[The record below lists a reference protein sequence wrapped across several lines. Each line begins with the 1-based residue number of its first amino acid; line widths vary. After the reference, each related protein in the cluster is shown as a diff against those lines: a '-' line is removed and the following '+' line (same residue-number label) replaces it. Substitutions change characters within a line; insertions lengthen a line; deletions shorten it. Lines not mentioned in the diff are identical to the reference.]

1 MSFTINNK
9 LSFIK
14 NLCKD
19 DFKYFIQEFDNN
31 ILDLFKSKEFYPYD
45 YMCDFEKFKEELP
58 NKEV

>member
-1 MSFTINNK
+1 MIFTINNK

-31 ILDLFKSKEFYPYD
+31 ILDLFKSK
-45 YMCDFEKFKEELP
+45 
-58 NKEV
+58 